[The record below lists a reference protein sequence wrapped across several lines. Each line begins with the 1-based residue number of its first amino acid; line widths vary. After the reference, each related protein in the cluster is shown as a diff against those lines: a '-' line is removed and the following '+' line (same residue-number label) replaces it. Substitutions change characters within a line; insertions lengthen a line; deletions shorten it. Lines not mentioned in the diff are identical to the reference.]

1 MDLEKYR
8 ENGRININKAKEE
21 QVIKFSDIEQRGARK
36 NKFWFNNH
44 KMMYK
49 DIYPETYEDYAELIS
64 YEFAKLLG
72 MNCASYDLAIYN
84 GNFGVITKS
93 IVNED
98 RETMVSGSEI
108 ISTVY
113 TDYILI
119 LFYLLNEFKNLLK
132 KYNINNYSE
141 YLLLDDNSKVEFSN
155 DLIILVITTSIDCYE
170 NNSDISKD
178 ETIYKYFQLFEDVE
192 MMYNEDFNPKKREK
206 GILLTN
212 NLYDLWSIIEIY
224 STMFK
229 LKLDIEEFMND
240 LINMFIFDI
249 LTSHGDR
256 HADNWSVI
264 IDKNTNEIKLA
275 SAYDN
280 SGIFCLNRKNGVPI
294 IYERAIKLMDE
305 KLSEPKRVRITEM
318 LAQSINSGA
327 PGLKVEM
334 NDVKNREKKENLIA
348 KFINHSSDE
357 ILIKLEEIIN
367 RIDENAI
374 ENMFQNIEF
383 KTKKEV
389 PREVKLVVKTILQ
402 YNLNEIR
409 GLLDKKGRSL

>member
-49 DIYPETYEDYAELIS
+49 DIYPETYEDYAELIG

-229 LKLDIEEFMND
+229 LKLDIEGFMND

-275 SAYDN
+275 STYDN

-305 KLSEPKRVRITEM
+305 KLSEPKRIRVTEM

-409 GLLDKKGRSL
+409 GLLDKKGRIL

>member
-1 MDLEKYR
+1 M
-8 ENGRININKAKEE
+8 EN
-21 QVIKFSDIEQRGARK
+21 
-36 NKFWFNNH
+36 
-44 KMMYK
+44 K
-49 DIYPETYEDYAELIS
+49 D
-64 YEFAKLLG
+64 
-72 MNCASYDLAIYN
+72 
-84 GNFGVITKS
+84 
-93 IVNED
+93 
-98 RETMVSGSEI
+98 
-108 ISTVY
+108 
-113 TDYILI
+113 
-119 LFYLLNEFKNLLK
+119 
-132 KYNINNYSE
+132 
-141 YLLLDDNSKVEFSN
+141 
-155 DLIILVITTSIDCYE
+155 
-170 NNSDISKD
+170 
-178 ETIYKYFQLFEDVE
+178 
-192 MMYNEDFNPKKREK
+192 
-206 GILLTN
+206 
-212 NLYDLWSIIEIY
+212 
-224 STMFK
+224 K
-229 LKLDIEEFMND
+229 LKLDIEGFMND

-305 KLSEPKRVRITEM
+305 KLSEPKKIRVTEM

>member
-1 MDLEKYR
+1 MELEKYR

-21 QVIKFSDIEQRGARK
+21 QVIKYSDTEQRGARK

-49 DIYPETYEDYAELIS
+49 DIYPETYEDYAELIG

-72 MNCASYDLAIYN
+72 MNCAQYDLAIFN
-84 GNFGVITKS
+84 DNLGVITKS

-119 LFYLLNEFKNLLK
+119 LFYLLNEFKSLLK

-141 YLLLDDNSKVEFSN
+141 YLMLDDNFKISFSN
-155 DLIILVITTSIDCYE
+155 DLAVLVISTNIDCFE
-170 NNSDISKD
+170 NNSDISKN
-178 ETIYKYFQLFEDVE
+178 ETIYKYFQFFEDVE
-192 MMYNEDFNPKKREK
+192 MMYNEDFNPQKREK

-229 LKLDIEEFMND
+229 LKLNTEEFMND

-256 HADNWSVI
+256 HTDNWSVI

-275 SAYDN
+275 SIYDN
-280 SGIFCLNRKNGVPI
+280 SGIFCLNKKNG
-294 IYERAIKLMDE
+294 AIAICKRVDQLMHG
-305 KLSEPKRVRITEM
+305 KLSEPKKIRVTEM

-334 NDVKNREKKENLIA
+334 DDVKNRDKKTTQIA
-348 KFINHSSDE
+348 KFISHSSDE
-357 ILIKLEEIIN
+357 VIIKLDRLIN
-367 RIDENAI
+367 RIDEFAI
-374 ENMFQNIEF
+374 EGMFKNIEI

-389 PREVKLVVKTILQ
+389 PPEVKLVVKTILQ
-402 YNLNEIR
+402 YNLNEIKE
-409 GLLDKKGRSL
+409 LLGMKGRSL

>member
-49 DIYPETYEDYAELIS
+49 DIYPETYEDYAELIG

-132 KYNINNYSE
+132 KYNINNYSQ

-178 ETIYKYFQLFEDVE
+178 ETIYKYFQFFEDVE

-229 LKLDIEEFMND
+229 LKLDIE
-240 LINMFIFDI
+240 
-249 LTSHGDR
+249 
-256 HADNWSVI
+256 
-264 IDKNTNEIKLA
+264 
-275 SAYDN
+275 
-280 SGIFCLNRKNGVPI
+280 GV
-294 IYERAIKLMDE
+294 YE
-305 KLSEPKRVRITEM
+305 
-318 LAQSINSGA
+318 
-327 PGLKVEM
+327 
-334 NDVKNREKKENLIA
+334 
-348 KFINHSSDE
+348 
-357 ILIKLEEIIN
+357 
-367 RIDENAI
+367 
-374 ENMFQNIEF
+374 
-383 KTKKEV
+383 
-389 PREVKLVVKTILQ
+389 
-402 YNLNEIR
+402 
-409 GLLDKKGRSL
+409 

>member
-1 MDLEKYR
+1 MELEKYR

-21 QVIKFSDIEQRGARK
+21 QVIKYSDTEQRGARK

-49 DIYPETYEDYAELIS
+49 DIYPETYEDYAELIG

-72 MNCASYDLAIYN
+72 MNCAQYDLAIFN
-84 GNFGVITKS
+84 DNLGVITKS

-119 LFYLLNEFKNLLK
+119 LFYLLNEFKSLLK

-141 YLLLDDNSKVEFSN
+141 YLMLDDNFKISFSN
-155 DLIILVITTSIDCYE
+155 DLALLVITTSIDCFE
-170 NNSDISKD
+170 NNSDISKN
-178 ETIYKYFQLFEDVE
+178 ETIYKYFQFFEDVE
-192 MMYNEDFNPKKREK
+192 MMYNEDFNPQKREK

-229 LKLDIEEFMND
+229 LKLNTEEFMSD

-256 HADNWSVI
+256 HTDNWSVI

-275 SAYDN
+275 SIYDN
-280 SGIFCLNRKNGVPI
+280 SGIFCLNKKNG
-294 IYERAIKLMDE
+294 AIAICKRVDQLMNG
-305 KLSEPKRVRITEM
+305 KLSEPKKIRVTEM

-334 NDVKNREKKENLIA
+334 DDVKNRDKKTTQIA
-348 KFINHSSDE
+348 KFISHSSDE
-357 ILIKLEEIIN
+357 VIIKLDRLIN
-367 RIDENAI
+367 RIDEFAI
-374 ENMFQNIEF
+374 EGMFKNIEI

-389 PREVKLVVKTILQ
+389 PSEVKLVVKTILQ
-402 YNLNEIR
+402 YNLNEIKE
-409 GLLDKKGRSL
+409 LLGMKGRSL

>member
-49 DIYPETYEDYAELIS
+49 GIYPETYEDYAELIG

-113 TDYILI
+113 TDYIQI

-141 YLLLDDNSKVEFSN
+141 YLLLDDNSKAEFSN

-170 NNSDISKD
+170 NNSDISKN

-229 LKLDIEEFMND
+229 LKLDIEGFMND

-367 RIDENAI
+367 KIDENAI

-389 PREVKLVVKTILQ
+389 PREVTLVVKTILQ

>member
-1 MDLEKYR
+1 MELEKYR

-21 QVIKFSDIEQRGARK
+21 QVIKYSDTEQRGARK

-49 DIYPETYEDYAELIS
+49 DIYPETYEDYAELIG

-72 MNCASYDLAIYN
+72 MNCAQYDLAIFN
-84 GNFGVITKS
+84 DNLGVITKS

-119 LFYLLNEFKNLLK
+119 LFYLLNEFKSLLK

-141 YLLLDDNSKVEFSN
+141 YLMLDDNFKISFSN
-155 DLIILVITTSIDCYE
+155 DLALLVMTTSIDCFE
-170 NNSDISKD
+170 NNSDISKN
-178 ETIYKYFQLFEDVE
+178 ETIYKYFQFFEDVE
-192 MMYNEDFNPKKREK
+192 MMYNEDFNPQKREK

-229 LKLDIEEFMND
+229 LKLNTEEFMSD

-256 HADNWSVI
+256 HTDNWSVI

-275 SAYDN
+275 SIYDN
-280 SGIFCLNRKNGVPI
+280 SGIFCLNKKNG
-294 IYERAIKLMDE
+294 AIAICKRVDQLMNG
-305 KLSEPKRVRITEM
+305 KLSEPKKIRVTEM

-334 NDVKNREKKENLIA
+334 DDVKNRDKKTTQIA
-348 KFINHSSDE
+348 NFISHSSDE
-357 ILIKLEEIIN
+357 VIIKLDRLIN
-367 RIDENAI
+367 RIDEFAI
-374 ENMFQNIEF
+374 EGMFKNIEI

-389 PREVKLVVKTILQ
+389 PSEVKLVVKTILQ
-402 YNLNEIR
+402 YNLNEIKE
-409 GLLDKKGRSL
+409 LLGMKGRSL

>member
-1 MDLEKYR
+1 MELEKYR

-21 QVIKFSDIEQRGARK
+21 QVIKYSDTEQRGARK

-49 DIYPETYEDYAELIS
+49 DIYPETYEDYAELIG

-72 MNCASYDLAIYN
+72 MNCAQYDLAIFN
-84 GNFGVITKS
+84 DNLGVITKS

-119 LFYLLNEFKNLLK
+119 LFYLLNEFKSLLK

-141 YLLLDDNSKVEFSN
+141 YLMLEDNFKISFSN
-155 DLIILVITTSIDCYE
+155 DLALLVMTTSIDCFE
-170 NNSDISKD
+170 NNSDISKN
-178 ETIYKYFQLFEDVE
+178 ETIYKYFQFFEDVE

-229 LKLDIEEFMND
+229 LKLNTEEFMSD

-256 HADNWSVI
+256 HTDNWSVI

-275 SAYDN
+275 SIYDN
-280 SGIFCLNRKNGVPI
+280 SGIFCLNKKNG
-294 IYERAIKLMDE
+294 AIAICKRVDQLMNG
-305 KLSEPKRVRITEM
+305 KLSEPKKIRVTEM

-334 NDVKNREKKENLIA
+334 DDVKNRDKKTTQIA
-348 KFINHSSDE
+348 KFISHSSDE
-357 ILIKLEEIIN
+357 VIIKLDRLIN
-367 RIDENAI
+367 RIDEFAI
-374 ENMFQNIEF
+374 EGMFKNIEI

-389 PREVKLVVKTILQ
+389 PSEVKLVVKTILQ
-402 YNLNEIR
+402 YNLNEIKE
-409 GLLDKKGRSL
+409 LLGMKGRSL

>member
-1 MDLEKYR
+1 MELEKYR

-21 QVIKFSDIEQRGARK
+21 QVIKYSDTEQRGARK

-49 DIYPETYEDYAELIS
+49 DIYPETYEDYAELIG

-72 MNCASYDLAIYN
+72 MNCAQYDLAIFN
-84 GNFGVITKS
+84 DNLGVITKS

-119 LFYLLNEFKNLLK
+119 LFYLLNEFKSLLK

-141 YLLLDDNSKVEFSN
+141 YLMLDDNFKISFSN
-155 DLIILVITTSIDCYE
+155 DLALLVMTTSIDCFE
-170 NNSDISKD
+170 NNSDISKN
-178 ETIYKYFQLFEDVE
+178 ETIYKYFQFFEDVE
-192 MMYNEDFNPKKREK
+192 MMYNEDFNPQKREK

-229 LKLDIEEFMND
+229 LKLNTEEFMSD

-256 HADNWSVI
+256 HTDNWSVI

-275 SAYDN
+275 SIYDN
-280 SGIFCLNRKNGVPI
+280 SGIFCLNKKNG
-294 IYERAIKLMDE
+294 AIAICKRVDQLMNG
-305 KLSEPKRVRITEM
+305 KLSEPKKIRVTEM

-334 NDVKNREKKENLIA
+334 DDVKNRDKKTTQIA
-348 KFINHSSDE
+348 KFISHSSDE
-357 ILIKLEEIIN
+357 VIIKLDRLIN
-367 RIDENAI
+367 RIDEFAI
-374 ENMFQNIEF
+374 EGMFKNIEI

-389 PREVKLVVKTILQ
+389 PSEVKLVVKTILQ
-402 YNLNEIR
+402 YNLNEIKE
-409 GLLDKKGRSL
+409 LLGMKGRSL

>member
-1 MDLEKYR
+1 MELEKYR

-21 QVIKFSDIEQRGARK
+21 QVIKYSDTEQRGARK

-49 DIYPETYEDYAELIS
+49 DIYPEIYEDYAELIG

-72 MNCASYDLAIYN
+72 MNCAQYDLAIFN
-84 GNFGVITKS
+84 DNLGVITKS

-119 LFYLLNEFKNLLK
+119 LFYLLNEFKSLLK

-141 YLLLDDNSKVEFSN
+141 YLMLDDNFKISFSN
-155 DLIILVITTSIDCYE
+155 DLAVLVISTSIDCFE
-170 NNSDISKD
+170 NNSDISKN
-178 ETIYKYFQLFEDVE
+178 ETIYKYFQFFEDVE
-192 MMYNEDFNPKKREK
+192 MMYNEDFNPQKREK

-229 LKLDIEEFMND
+229 LKLNTEEFMND

-256 HADNWSVI
+256 HTDNWSVI

-275 SAYDN
+275 SIYDN
-280 SGIFCLNRKNGVPI
+280 SGIFCLNKKNG
-294 IYERAIKLMDE
+294 AIAICKRVDQLMHG
-305 KLSEPKRVRITEM
+305 KLSEPKKIRVTEM

-334 NDVKNREKKENLIA
+334 DDVKNRDKKTTQIA
-348 KFINHSSDE
+348 KFISHSSDE
-357 ILIKLEEIIN
+357 VIIKLDRLIN
-367 RIDENAI
+367 RIDEFAI
-374 ENMFQNIEF
+374 EGMFKNIEI

-389 PREVKLVVKTILQ
+389 PPEVKLVVKTILQ
-402 YNLNEIR
+402 YNLNEIKE
-409 GLLDKKGRSL
+409 LLGMKGRSL

>member
-1 MDLEKYR
+1 MELEKYR

-21 QVIKFSDIEQRGARK
+21 QVIKYSDTEQRGARK

-49 DIYPETYEDYAELIS
+49 DIYPETYEDYAELIG

-72 MNCASYDLAIYN
+72 MNCAQYDLAIFN
-84 GNFGVITKS
+84 DNLGVITKS

-119 LFYLLNEFKNLLK
+119 LFYLLNEFKSLLK

-141 YLLLDDNSKVEFSN
+141 YLMLDDNFKISFSN
-155 DLIILVITTSIDCYE
+155 DLAVLVISTSIDCFE
-170 NNSDISKD
+170 NNSDISKN
-178 ETIYKYFQLFEDVE
+178 ETIYKYFQFFEDVE
-192 MMYNEDFNPKKREK
+192 MMYNEDFNPQKREK

-229 LKLDIEEFMND
+229 LKLNTEEFMND

-256 HADNWSVI
+256 HTDNWSVI

-275 SAYDN
+275 SIYDN
-280 SGIFCLNRKNGVPI
+280 SGIFCLNKKNG
-294 IYERAIKLMDE
+294 AIAICKRVDQLMHG
-305 KLSEPKRVRITEM
+305 KLSEPKKIRVTEM

-334 NDVKNREKKENLIA
+334 DDVKNRDKKTTQIA
-348 KFINHSSDE
+348 KFISHSSDE
-357 ILIKLEEIIN
+357 VIIKLDRLIN
-367 RIDENAI
+367 RIDEFAI
-374 ENMFQNIEF
+374 EGMFKNIEI

-389 PREVKLVVKTILQ
+389 PPEVKLVVKTILQ
-402 YNLNEIR
+402 YNLNEIKE
-409 GLLDKKGRSL
+409 LLGMKGRSL

>member
-49 DIYPETYEDYAELIS
+49 DIYPETYEDYAELIG

-113 TDYILI
+113 TDYIQI

-141 YLLLDDNSKVEFSN
+141 YLLLDDNSKAEFSN

-170 NNSDISKD
+170 NNSDISKN

-192 MMYNEDFNPKKREK
+192 MMYNEDF
-206 GILLTN
+206 
-212 NLYDLWSIIEIY
+212 Y

-229 LKLDIEEFMND
+229 LKLDIEGFMND

-305 KLSEPKRVRITEM
+305 KLSEPKKIRVTEM

>member
-1 MDLEKYR
+1 
-8 ENGRININKAKEE
+8 
-21 QVIKFSDIEQRGARK
+21 
-36 NKFWFNNH
+36 
-44 KMMYK
+44 
-49 DIYPETYEDYAELIS
+49 
-64 YEFAKLLG
+64 
-72 MNCASYDLAIYN
+72 
-84 GNFGVITKS
+84 
-93 IVNED
+93 
-98 RETMVSGSEI
+98 
-108 ISTVY
+108 
-113 TDYILI
+113 
-119 LFYLLNEFKNLLK
+119 
-132 KYNINNYSE
+132 
-141 YLLLDDNSKVEFSN
+141 
-155 DLIILVITTSIDCYE
+155 
-170 NNSDISKD
+170 
-178 ETIYKYFQLFEDVE
+178 

-229 LKLDIEEFMND
+229 LKLDIEGFMND

-249 LTSHGDR
+249 LASHIDR

-275 SAYDN
+275 SAYNN
-280 SGIFCLNRKNGVPI
+280 SGIFCLNRKNGVPT

-305 KLSEPKRVRITEM
+305 KLSEPKRMRVTEM

-409 GLLDKKGRSL
+409 GLLDKKGRIL

>member
-1 MDLEKYR
+1 MELEKYR

-21 QVIKFSDIEQRGARK
+21 QVIKYSDTEQRGARK

-49 DIYPETYEDYAELIS
+49 DIYPETYEDYAELIG

-72 MNCASYDLAIYN
+72 MNCAQYDLAIFN
-84 GNFGVITKS
+84 DNLGVITKS

-119 LFYLLNEFKNLLK
+119 LFYLLNEFKSLLK

-141 YLLLDDNSKVEFSN
+141 YLMLDDNFKISFSN
-155 DLIILVITTSIDCYE
+155 DLAVLVISTSIDCFE
-170 NNSDISKD
+170 NNSDISKN
-178 ETIYKYFQLFEDVE
+178 ETIYKYFQFFEDVE
-192 MMYNEDFNPKKREK
+192 MMYNEDFNPQKREK

-229 LKLDIEEFMND
+229 LKLNTEEFMND

-256 HADNWSVI
+256 HTDNWSVI

-275 SAYDN
+275 SIYDN
-280 SGIFCLNRKNGVPI
+280 SEIFCLNKKNG
-294 IYERAIKLMDE
+294 AIAICKRVDQLMHG
-305 KLSEPKRVRITEM
+305 KLSEPKKIRVTEM

-334 NDVKNREKKENLIA
+334 DDVKNRDKKTTQIA
-348 KFINHSSDE
+348 KFISHSSDE
-357 ILIKLEEIIN
+357 VIIKLDRLIN
-367 RIDENAI
+367 RIDEFAI
-374 ENMFQNIEF
+374 EGMFKNIEI

-389 PREVKLVVKTILQ
+389 PPEVKLVVKTILQ
-402 YNLNEIR
+402 YNLNEIKE
-409 GLLDKKGRSL
+409 LLGMKGRSL

>member
-1 MDLEKYR
+1 MELEKYR

-21 QVIKFSDIEQRGARK
+21 QVIKYSDTEQRGARK

-49 DIYPETYEDYAELIS
+49 DIYPETYEDYAELIG

-72 MNCASYDLAIYN
+72 MNCAQYDLAIFN
-84 GNFGVITKS
+84 DNLGVITKS

-119 LFYLLNEFKNLLK
+119 LFYLLNEFKSLLK

-141 YLLLDDNSKVEFSN
+141 YLMLEDNFKISFSN
-155 DLIILVITTSIDCYE
+155 DLALLVMTTSIDCFE
-170 NNSDISKD
+170 NNSDISKN
-178 ETIYKYFQLFEDVE
+178 ETIYKYFQFFEDVE
-192 MMYNEDFNPKKREK
+192 MMYNEDFNPQKREK

-229 LKLDIEEFMND
+229 LKLNTEEFMSD

-256 HADNWSVI
+256 HTDNWSVI

-275 SAYDN
+275 SIYDN
-280 SGIFCLNRKNGVPI
+280 SGIFCLNKKNG
-294 IYERAIKLMDE
+294 AIAICKRVDQLMNG
-305 KLSEPKRVRITEM
+305 KLSEPKKIRVTEM

-334 NDVKNREKKENLIA
+334 DDVKNRDKKTTQIA
-348 KFINHSSDE
+348 KFISHSSDE
-357 ILIKLEEIIN
+357 VIIKLDRLIN
-367 RIDENAI
+367 RIDEFAI
-374 ENMFQNIEF
+374 EGMFKNIEI

-389 PREVKLVVKTILQ
+389 PSEVKLVVKTILQ
-402 YNLNEIR
+402 YNLNEIKE
-409 GLLDKKGRSL
+409 LLGMKGRSL

>member
-1 MDLEKYR
+1 
-8 ENGRININKAKEE
+8 
-21 QVIKFSDIEQRGARK
+21 
-36 NKFWFNNH
+36 
-44 KMMYK
+44 
-49 DIYPETYEDYAELIS
+49 
-64 YEFAKLLG
+64 
-72 MNCASYDLAIYN
+72 MNCAQYDLAIFN
-84 GNFGVITKS
+84 DNLGVITKS

-119 LFYLLNEFKNLLK
+119 LFYLLNEFKSLLK

-141 YLLLDDNSKVEFSN
+141 YLMLDDNFKISFSN
-155 DLIILVITTSIDCYE
+155 DLAVLVISTSIDCFE
-170 NNSDISKD
+170 NNSDISKN
-178 ETIYKYFQLFEDVE
+178 ETIYKYFQFFEDVE
-192 MMYNEDFNPKKREK
+192 MMYNEDFNPQKREK

-229 LKLDIEEFMND
+229 LKLNTEEFMND

-256 HADNWSVI
+256 HTDNWSVI

-275 SAYDN
+275 SIYDN
-280 SGIFCLNRKNGVPI
+280 SGIFCLNKKNG
-294 IYERAIKLMDE
+294 AIAICKRVDQLMHG
-305 KLSEPKRVRITEM
+305 KLSEPKKIRVTEM

-334 NDVKNREKKENLIA
+334 DDVKNRDKKTTQIA
-348 KFINHSSDE
+348 KFISHSSDE
-357 ILIKLEEIIN
+357 VIIKLDRLIN
-367 RIDENAI
+367 RIDEFAI
-374 ENMFQNIEF
+374 EGMFKNIEI

-389 PREVKLVVKTILQ
+389 PPEVKLVVKTILQ
-402 YNLNEIR
+402 YNLNEIKE
-409 GLLDKKGRSL
+409 LLGMKGRSL

>member
-49 DIYPETYEDYAELIS
+49 DIYPETHEDYAELIG

-229 LKLDIEEFMND
+229 LKLDIEGFMND

-305 KLSEPKRVRITEM
+305 KLSEPKRIRVTEM

>member
-1 MDLEKYR
+1 
-8 ENGRININKAKEE
+8 
-21 QVIKFSDIEQRGARK
+21 
-36 NKFWFNNH
+36 
-44 KMMYK
+44 
-49 DIYPETYEDYAELIS
+49 
-64 YEFAKLLG
+64 
-72 MNCASYDLAIYN
+72 
-84 GNFGVITKS
+84 
-93 IVNED
+93 
-98 RETMVSGSEI
+98 MVSGSEI

-229 LKLDIEEFMND
+229 LKLDIEGFMND

-275 SAYDN
+275 STYDN

-305 KLSEPKRVRITEM
+305 KLSEPKRIRVTEM

-367 RIDENAI
+367 KIDENAI

-389 PREVKLVVKTILQ
+389 PREVTLVVKTILQ

>member
-1 MDLEKYR
+1 MELEKYR

-21 QVIKFSDIEQRGARK
+21 QVIKYSDTEQRGARK

-49 DIYPETYEDYAELIS
+49 DIYPETYEDYAELIG

-72 MNCASYDLAIYN
+72 MNCAQYDLAIFN
-84 GNFGVITKS
+84 DNLGVITKS

-119 LFYLLNEFKNLLK
+119 LFYLLNEFKSLLK

-141 YLLLDDNSKVEFSN
+141 YLMLDDNFKISFSN
-155 DLIILVITTSIDCYE
+155 DLAVLVISTSIDCFE
-170 NNSDISKD
+170 NNSDISKN
-178 ETIYKYFQLFEDVE
+178 ETIYKYFQFFEDVE
-192 MMYNEDFNPKKREK
+192 MMYNEDFNLQKREK

-229 LKLDIEEFMND
+229 LKLNTEEFMND

-256 HADNWSVI
+256 HTDNWSVI

-275 SAYDN
+275 SIYDN
-280 SGIFCLNRKNGVPI
+280 SGIFCLNKKNG
-294 IYERAIKLMDE
+294 AIAICKRVDQLMHG
-305 KLSEPKRVRITEM
+305 KLSEPKKIRVTEM

-334 NDVKNREKKENLIA
+334 DDVKNRDKKTTQIA
-348 KFINHSSDE
+348 KFISHSSDE
-357 ILIKLEEIIN
+357 VIIKLDRLIN
-367 RIDENAI
+367 RIDEFAI
-374 ENMFQNIEF
+374 EGMFKNIEI

-389 PREVKLVVKTILQ
+389 PPEVKLVVKTILQ
-402 YNLNEIR
+402 YNLNEIKE
-409 GLLDKKGRSL
+409 LLGMKGRSL

>member
-21 QVIKFSDIEQRGARK
+21 QVIKFSDTEQRGARK

-49 DIYPETYEDYAELIS
+49 DIYPETYEDYAELIG

-98 RETMVSGSEI
+98 REAMVSGSEI

-229 LKLDIEEFMND
+229 LKLDIEGFMND

-305 KLSEPKRVRITEM
+305 KLSEPKKIRVTEM

-334 NDVKNREKKENLIA
+334 NDVKNREKKENL
-348 KFINHSSDE
+348 
-357 ILIKLEEIIN
+357 
-367 RIDENAI
+367 
-374 ENMFQNIEF
+374 FQNIEF

>member
-1 MDLEKYR
+1 MELEKYR

-21 QVIKFSDIEQRGARK
+21 QVIKYSDTEQRGARK

-49 DIYPETYEDYAELIS
+49 DIYPETYEDYAELIG
-64 YEFAKLLG
+64 YEFAKILG
-72 MNCASYDLAIYN
+72 MNCAQYDLAIFN
-84 GNFGVITKS
+84 DNLGVITKS

-119 LFYLLNEFKNLLK
+119 LFYLLSEFKSLLK
-132 KYNINNYSE
+132 KYSINNYSE
-141 YLLLDDNSKVEFSN
+141 YLMLDDNSKISFSN
-155 DLIILVITTSIDCYE
+155 DLALLVITTSIDCFE
-170 NNSDISKD
+170 NNSDISKN
-178 ETIYKYFQLFEDVE
+178 ETICKYFQFFEDVE
-192 MMYNEDFNPKKREK
+192 MMYNEDFNPQKREK

-229 LKLDIEEFMND
+229 LKLNTEEFMND

-256 HADNWSVI
+256 HTDNWSVI

-275 SAYDN
+275 SIYDN
-280 SGIFCLNRKNGVPI
+280 SGIFCLNKKNG
-294 IYERAIKLMDE
+294 AIAICNRVSQLMDE
-305 KLSEPKRVRITEM
+305 KLSEPKRIRVTEM
-318 LAQSINSGA
+318 LAKSINSGA
-327 PGLKVEM
+327 PGLKIEM
-334 NDVKNREKKENLIA
+334 DDVKNRDKKSTQIA

-357 ILIKLEEIIN
+357 VIIRLENLIN

-374 ENMFQNIEF
+374 EGMFENIEI

-389 PREVKLVVKTILQ
+389 PSEVKLVVKTILQ
-402 YNLNEIR
+402 YNLNEIKE
-409 GLLDKKGRSL
+409 LLGMKGRSL

>member
-1 MDLEKYR
+1 MELEKYR

-21 QVIKFSDIEQRGARK
+21 QVIKYSDTEQRGARK
-36 NKFWFNNH
+36 NKFWLNNH

-49 DIYPETYEDYAELIS
+49 DIYPETYEDYAELIG

-72 MNCASYDLAIYN
+72 MNCAQYDLAIFN
-84 GNFGVITKS
+84 DNLGVITKS

-108 ISTVY
+108 ISTIY

-119 LFYLLNEFKNLLK
+119 LFYLLNEFKSLLK

-141 YLLLDDNSKVEFSN
+141 YLMLEDNFKISFSN
-155 DLIILVITTSIDCYE
+155 DLALLVMTTSIDCFE
-170 NNSDISKD
+170 NNSDISKN
-178 ETIYKYFQLFEDVE
+178 ETIYKYFQFFEDVE
-192 MMYNEDFNPKKREK
+192 MMYNEDFNPQKREK

-229 LKLDIEEFMND
+229 LKLNTEEFMSD

-256 HADNWSVI
+256 HTDNWSVI

-275 SAYDN
+275 SIYDN
-280 SGIFCLNRKNGVPI
+280 SGIFCLNKKNG
-294 IYERAIKLMDE
+294 AIAICKRVDQLMNG
-305 KLSEPKRVRITEM
+305 KLSEPKKIRVTEM

-334 NDVKNREKKENLIA
+334 DDVKNRDKKTTQIA
-348 KFINHSSDE
+348 KFISHSSDE
-357 ILIKLEEIIN
+357 VIIKLDRLIN
-367 RIDENAI
+367 RIDEFAI
-374 ENMFQNIEF
+374 EGMFKNIEI

-389 PREVKLVVKTILQ
+389 PSEVKLVVKTILQ
-402 YNLNEIR
+402 YNLNEIKE
-409 GLLDKKGRSL
+409 LLGMKGRSL

>member
-1 MDLEKYR
+1 MELEKYR

-21 QVIKFSDIEQRGARK
+21 QVIKYSDTEQRGARK

-49 DIYPETYEDYAELIS
+49 DIYPETYEDYAELIG

-72 MNCASYDLAIYN
+72 MNCAQYDLAIFN
-84 GNFGVITKS
+84 DNLGVITKS

-119 LFYLLNEFKNLLK
+119 LFYLLNEFKSLLK

-141 YLLLDDNSKVEFSN
+141 YLMLDDNFKISFSN
-155 DLIILVITTSIDCYE
+155 DLAVLVISTSIDCFE
-170 NNSDISKD
+170 NNSDISKN
-178 ETIYKYFQLFEDVE
+178 ETIYKYFQFFEDVE
-192 MMYNEDFNPKKREK
+192 MMYNEDFNPQKREK

-229 LKLDIEEFMND
+229 LKLNTEEFMND

-256 HADNWSVI
+256 HTDNWSVI

-275 SAYDN
+275 SIYDN
-280 SGIFCLNRKNGVPI
+280 SGIFCLNKKNG
-294 IYERAIKLMDE
+294 AIAICKRVDQLMHG
-305 KLSEPKRVRITEM
+305 KLSEPKKIRVTEM

-334 NDVKNREKKENLIA
+334 DDVKNRDKKTTQIA
-348 KFINHSSDE
+348 KFISHSSDE
-357 ILIKLEEIIN
+357 VIIKLDRLIN
-367 RIDENAI
+367 RIDEFAI
-374 ENMFQNIEF
+374 EGMFKNIEI
-383 KTKKEV
+383 KTKKKV
-389 PREVKLVVKTILQ
+389 PPEVKLVVKTILQ
-402 YNLNEIR
+402 YNLNEIKE
-409 GLLDKKGRSL
+409 LLGMKGRSL

>member
-21 QVIKFSDIEQRGARK
+21 QVIKFSDTEQRGARK

-49 DIYPETYEDYAELIS
+49 DIYPETYEDYAELIG

-72 MNCASYDLAIYN
+72 MKCASYDLAIYN

-119 LFYLLNEFKNLLK
+119 LFYLLNEFKSLLK

-141 YLLLDDNSKVEFSN
+141 YLMLDDNFKISFSN
-155 DLIILVITTSIDCYE
+155 DLALLVMTTSIDCFE
-170 NNSDISKD
+170 NNSDISKN
-178 ETIYKYFQLFEDVE
+178 ETIYKYFQFFEDVE
-192 MMYNEDFNPKKREK
+192 MMYNEDFNPQKREK

-229 LKLDIEEFMND
+229 LKLNTEEFMSD

-256 HADNWSVI
+256 HTDNWSVI

-275 SAYDN
+275 SIYDN
-280 SGIFCLNRKNGVPI
+280 SGIFCLNKKNG
-294 IYERAIKLMDE
+294 AIAICKRVDQLMNG
-305 KLSEPKRVRITEM
+305 KLSEPKKIRVTEM

-334 NDVKNREKKENLIA
+334 DDVKNRDKKTTQIA
-348 KFINHSSDE
+348 KFISHSSDE
-357 ILIKLEEIIN
+357 VIIKLDRLIN
-367 RIDENAI
+367 RIDEFAI
-374 ENMFQNIEF
+374 EGMFKNIEI

-389 PREVKLVVKTILQ
+389 PSEVKLVVKTILQ
-402 YNLNEIR
+402 YNLNEIKE
-409 GLLDKKGRSL
+409 LLGMKGRSL

>member
-49 DIYPETYEDYAELIS
+49 DIYPETYEDYAELID

-229 LKLDIEEFMND
+229 LKLDIEGFMND

-280 SGIFCLNRKNGVPI
+280 SGIFCLNRKNGVPV

-409 GLLDKKGRSL
+409 GLLDKKGRIL